1 MKDWNFVLKTPGKQL
16 NIMLLLG
23 VISVILYVVADYL
36 QKIIAGPALDL
47 MLIKGIAIFL
57 AVYYF
62 AYCLI
67 LTKKVVDKH
76 YK

>member
-1 MKDWNFVLKTPGKQL
+1 MKDWNLVFKTPGKQL

-36 QKIIAGPALDL
+36 QKIAGPALDL